1 MPNGAAQ
8 IQMDDLPIERIEHAP
23 DGSAEESAPH
33 RPHIAA
39 PIVAVAAWLVPG
51 LGHLLLRRPIK
62 AIAFFVAVAGLA
74 LIGYA
79 MRGDS
84 FAPGSDGPFGTLG
97 FIADAGSGIFYF
109 MSRIFEP
116 AGGDLTRAA
125 GDYGTRL
132 LAAAGIVNIL
142 GIFDACEIAARHR
155 L

>member
-1 MPNGAAQ
+1 
-8 IQMDDLPIERIEHAP
+8 MDDLPIERIDGTLADGADEAAP
-23 DGSAEESAPH
+23 NPP
-33 RPHIAA
+33 RIAA
-39 PIVAVAAWLVPG
+39 SVIGIAAWLVPG

-62 AIAFFVAVAGLA
+62 AIAFFAAVAGLA

-109 MSRIFEP
+109 MSRIFES

-132 LAAAGIVNIL
+132 LAAAGLVNIL
-142 GIFDACEIAARHR
+142 GIFDACEIAARR
-155 L
+155 R